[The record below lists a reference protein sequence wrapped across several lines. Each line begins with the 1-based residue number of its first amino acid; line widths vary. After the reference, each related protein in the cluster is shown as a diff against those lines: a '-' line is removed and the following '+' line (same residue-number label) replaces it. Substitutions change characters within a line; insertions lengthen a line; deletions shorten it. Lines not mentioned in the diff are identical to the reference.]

1 MKQAVSVLF
10 YQSNTMKKITILIL
24 ASVSMQW
31 MACTVA
37 KVGVPA
43 QFAAQ
48 ADQLKVKGLNG
59 FTFNQSLNFGLY
71 TASEIKKG
79 WDVSSK
85 WQVSNI
91 SLRPEDM
98 MIRLLNINTDRFSSK
113 EKNKFQFTIR
123 DEKLMADV
131 FALEATTE
139 KGKVYNT
146 NTALGT
152 ISQRDQLNYDFSAI
166 IVPYNFEPKE
176 TWKLVM
182 QSNYDRKKDT
192 ARSIGDLPATTDNF
206 YASNGKETI
215 TIHPL
220 RITQTTSA
228 KGKTTKIW
236 GPGIL
241 SGYELRIDNGVI
253 AVIDI
258 VDPTVWLY
266 KELDKPT
273 KMIVSAIGSAILLK
287 RKQDVQND

>member
-1 MKQAVSVLF
+1 
-10 YQSNTMKKITILIL
+10 
-24 ASVSMQW
+24 
-31 MACTVA
+31 
-37 KVGVPA
+37 
-43 QFAAQ
+43 
-48 ADQLKVKGLNG
+48 
-59 FTFNQSLNFGLY
+59 
-71 TASEIKKG
+71 
-79 WDVSSK
+79 
-85 WQVSNI
+85 
-91 SLRPEDM
+91 
-98 MIRLLNINTDRFSSK
+98 
-113 EKNKFQFTIR
+113 
-123 DEKLMADV
+123 
-131 FALEATTE
+131 LEATTE

-192 ARSIGDLPATTDNF
+192 ARRIGDLPATTDNF

-220 RITQTTSA
+220 RITQTTNA
-228 KGKTTKIW
+228 KGKTAKIW

-241 SGYELRIDNGVI
+241 SGYELRIDDGVI

-258 VDPTVWLY
+258 VDPTVWIY

>member
-1 MKQAVSVLF
+1 
-10 YQSNTMKKITILIL
+10 MKKITILIL
-24 ASVSMQW
+24 AAISMQW

-43 QFAAQ
+43 QFASQ
-48 ADQLKVKGLNG
+48 AEQLKVKGLNG
-59 FTFNQSLNFGLY
+59 FTFNQSLDFGLY
-71 TASEIKKG
+71 TASEIKRG
-79 WDVSSK
+79 WDLSSR
-85 WQVSNI
+85 WQASNI
-91 SLRPEDM
+91 SLRPQDM
-98 MIRLLNINTDRFSSK
+98 MVRLFNINTDRFSSK
-113 EKNKFQFTIR
+113 ESNKFQFTIR

-131 FALEATTE
+131 FAFESTTE
-139 KGKVYNT
+139 KGKVFNT

-152 ISQRDQLNYDFSAI
+152 ISQRDQLNYDFSALI
-166 IVPYNFEPKE
+166 MPYNFEPKDA
-176 TWKLVM
+176 WKLVM

-192 ARSIGDLPATTDNF
+192 TRNIIGLPTTTDNY

-220 RITQTTSA
+220 RITSTTN
-228 KGKTTKIW
+228 KNGKTAKIW

-273 KMIVSAIGSAILLK
+273 KMVAAAIGSAILLK
-287 RKQDVQND
+287 RKQDVHND